1 VILGAGVYALV
12 GPAPAQAGR
21 AMWPAFVLAGISAGL
36 TGYSFLAATGVLVA
50 AEIRRPA
57 A

>member
-1 VILGAGVYALV
+1 
-12 GPAPAQAGR
+12 
-21 AMWPAFVLAGISAGL
+21 MWPAFVLAGISAGL